1 MEPCFKDDL
10 EESDSTI
17 LKNARLLTNK
27 IEKSLT
33 PQPYSCFFGETSLKE
48 LALKFAREFY
58 NLNKNKKATFR
69 TVRGNNMKIKYES
82 EKGFKISKGNAYDLN
97 IINFYKT
104 TLRFSGRDI
113 NTFRFG
119 TPVNRNPKNQIEAV
133 MRKLKYK
140 SSKKTRII
148 YISLIS
154 DCNGMACS
162 LFSKTSNK
170 KIYNSRIKEPEIVR
184 EEHRLLDNNPMF
196 APIFLQVSGVNTES
210 TIIRNITQNIA
221 GLKHSNVPENKLYDW
236 IQEDLGHEYDVPN
249 FDLDTRHPEK
259 LFKIIVD
266 IAVIYFDLNL
276 YSDSDYRLAIHC
288 KSGKDRTSLVD
299 SIIKATHEYMFN
311 NSQNYDNQRLF
322 NNSQN
327 YDLEIDYDIIKSR
340 VSFWILFGLVISNH
354 STGGFG
360 LKLDSIPMAKY
371 IFNRNELSY
380 LRGFSNRF

>member
-1 MEPCFKDDL
+1 MEPCFNDNTMVVTT
-10 EESDSTI
+10 DSM
-17 LKNARLLTNK
+17 LHNARLLTNR
-27 IEKSLT
+27 IEKSLI
-33 PQPYSCFFGETSLKE
+33 PEPYACFFGETSVKE

-58 NLNKNKKATFR
+58 NLHKNKKATFKNI
-69 TVRGNNMKIKYES
+69 GDFQDKSMKIKYES
-82 EKGFKISKGNAYDLN
+82 DKGFKVSKGNAYNIN

-104 TLRFSGRDI
+104 TLRFSGKDI

-119 TPVNRNPKNQIEAV
+119 TPVNRNPKTQIESV
-133 MRKLKYK
+133 MRKLRN
-140 SSKKTRII
+140 KKTRII

-154 DCNGMACS
+154 DCNGMTCA

-184 EEHRLLDNNPMF
+184 EEHRLLDNNKMF
-196 APIFLQVSGVNTES
+196 APIFLQISGINTES
-210 TIIRNITQNIA
+210 TIIRNITQNVA
-221 GLKHSNVPENKLYDW
+221 GLKHSNVPDNKLYDW
-236 IQEDLGHEYDVPN
+236 IHEDLGPDYN
-249 FDLDTRHPEK
+249 NKIFDFNTRHPKK

-266 IAVIYFDLNL
+266 IAVIYFDLHI
-276 YSDSDYRLAIHC
+276 YSNDYSYRLAIHC

-299 SIIKATHEYMFN
+299 AIVKATHEYMFI
-311 NSQNYDNQRLF
+311 NSEKIGKFSLSNFSY
-322 NNSQN
+322 
-327 YDLEIDYDIIKSR
+327 EIIKSR

-371 IFNRNELSY
+371 IFNKNELSY